1 MCVGKAGRKVSKQ
14 TSLSLSKP
22 VENVIWVLA
31 KGATLP
37 ASLVVPPHQHC
48 SDVILQTSALL
59 VCAFL
64 LAPSHVVSFGE
75 AGNPVCI
82 CLVPGGLVIFSE

>member
-1 MCVGKAGRKVSKQ
+1 MCAGKAGRKVSEQ

-37 ASLVVPPHQHC
+37 ASLVVPLPQHC
-48 SDVILQTSALL
+48 SEVILQTSVCLL
-59 VCAFL
+59 CAFL
-64 LAPSHVVSFGE
+64 LAPSRVVSF
-75 AGNPVCI
+75 
-82 CLVPGGLVIFSE
+82 